1 MRRYRL
7 SGMPAIPRGSRF
19 PNVGSPP
26 PFGSVAPLPGT
37 FNVHA
42 GAFSRAS
49 RFADAYSGR
58 TFVQSHCNS
67 SQTIIAL
74 EVQTPCP
81 SSVWAIRIVTV
92 SSGATTIQAL
102 ISGATGASDTG
113 TPSDVCASARD
124 GTQNPRTKAPWAAA
138 TVARNSRRL
147 TPVVSL
153 TPSLSSDLRHDGSLV

>member
-7 SGMPAIPRGSRF
+7 SGIPAMPLGSRF

-49 RFADAYSGR
+49 RFAEAYSGR
-58 TFVQSHCNS
+58 TFFQSHCSS

-74 EVQTPCP
+74 DVQTPCP
-81 SSVWAIRIVTV
+81 SSVWAMRIVTV
-92 SSGATTIQAL
+92 SSGATTIHAL
-102 ISGATGASDTG
+102 ISGAASVSDNGAPD
-113 TPSDVCASARD
+113 DVCAAARD
-124 GTQNPRTKAPWAAA
+124 GTQNPRTNAPCAAA

-147 TPVVSL
+147 TVSL
-153 TPSLSSDLRHDGSLV
+153 MPWLSSDPRHDGSLV